1 MSVREPGSVLD
12 GKYEI
17 VQRLGS
23 GGMGEVYLVRHVHL
37 QELRVVKILRQDL
50 AADPSAQKRFMRE
63 ARLATQIKH
72 PNVAILYDFSSLP
85 DASFYM
91 VWEHIQGQD
100 VGDRLRR
107 QGPFPVMAAVRLAI
121 QALNGLEAVHA
132 TGVIH
137 RDLSPDNLMITEDKA
152 GNLRLKIID
161 LGLARTLE
169 TDSSFEITQVGMF
182 MGKLQYCSPEQ
193 ASPNGGAL
201 DHRSDLYSF
210 GLVLYEMIAGL
221 PPFESENQHG
231 FIFKRLSEDPL
242 PLRGRNPRV
251 EVPVELDRVV
261 RRALERDRDQRF
273 PDARAFI
280 SALERVEES
289 LAGLETKEI
298 PQSVVA
304 AARAAGTPPAETP
317 LPAAPRPVSQLDAQ
331 IPRERTSS
339 ELSKAERV
347 DLLAQIERAS
357 KRVQESSGEIARAEA
372 ALAAGRVDEA
382 QALIARI
389 EAATP
394 RALGLDRLKD
404 RMAQI
409 REQEAQARRV
419 AETEQVLR
427 QYLQRKQLP
436 LARLAFETLLEI
448 QPNHPKRGELE
459 GWLQVLADESSQ
471 AKRAEAALAA
481 GRSALERRDF
491 QAARRELETIARN
504 DAGGK
509 RAEAFNEELERA
521 EREDRENVESE
532 ARRRR
537 FEELIAAHRVVEAK
551 DELDAL
557 ARLDIPRVTLDFY
570 REQLTAARAGIQKEE
585 QDAVFARRYRQS
597 VEDHN
602 WSTARE
608 IARELEA
615 AQPSSPRATAM
626 FSEVD
631 RLESIHRRQ
640 QALEQGVHQVEA
652 FIAQGEAAKA
662 ELALKI
668 LVQMDPENRHRKRLE
683 KAVGGLK
690 R

>member
-1 MSVREPGSVLD
+1 MSLREPGFILD

-72 PNVAILYDFSSLP
+72 PNVAILYDFSTLP
-85 DASFYM
+85 DGSFYM

-100 VGDRLRR
+100 IGDRIRR
-107 QGPFPVMAAVRLAI
+107 QGPFPVTAAVRLAV
-121 QALNGLEAVHA
+121 QALHGLEAVHA

-169 TDSSFEITQVGMF
+169 TDANFEITQVGMF

-193 ASPNGGAL
+193 ASPGGASL

-210 GLVLYEMIAGL
+210 GIVLYEMIAGL
-221 PPFESENQHG
+221 PPFDSENQHG

-261 RRALERDRDQRF
+261 RRALERDREQRF

-280 SALERVEES
+280 TALERVEQS
-289 LAGLETKEI
+289 LTSAETKEI
-298 PQSVVA
+298 PMSAFDLA
-304 AARAAGTPPAETP
+304 AAPPA
-317 LPAAPRPVSQLDAQ
+317 PASSPVPASPPARQ
-331 IPRERTSS
+331 RSS
-339 ELSKAERV
+339 GELSRAERV

-357 KRVQESSGEIARAEA
+357 KRVQETSVELSRAEA
-372 ALAAGRVDEA
+372 VLAAGRLDEA
-382 QALIARI
+382 AELIERI
-389 EAATP
+389 EIAAP
-394 RALGLDRLKD
+394 RTQGLSHLRDRLT
-404 RMAQI
+404 
-409 REQEAQARRV
+409 QARESEAR
-419 AETEQVLR
+419 ARRATETEQVLN

-436 LARLAFETLLEI
+436 LARLALEALLEI
-448 QPNHPKRGELE
+448 QPGHPKRAEYE
-459 GWLQVLADESSQ
+459 EWIEHLADEAGR

-481 GRSALERRDF
+481 GRTALERKDF

-504 DAGGK
+504 DPQGK
-509 RAEAFNEELERA
+509 RAESFNDELERA
-521 EREDRENVESE
+521 ERETQENAEIE
-532 ARRRR
+532 QRRRR
-537 FEELIAAHRVVEAK
+537 FEGLIAAHRVVDAK
-551 DELDAL
+551 EELDAL
-557 ARLDIPRVTLDFY
+557 ARLDMPRVTLDFY
-570 REQLTAARAGIQKEE
+570 REQLAAARAGIHREE
-585 QDAVFARRYRQS
+585 QDAVFDRRYRQAI
-597 VEDHN
+597 EDRN
-602 WSTARE
+602 WFAARE
-608 IARELEA
+608 VAMELEK
-615 AQPSSPRATAM
+615 AQPGSPRATAM
-626 FSEVD
+626 YNEIE
-631 RLESIHRRQ
+631 RLETVHRRQ
-640 QALEQGVHQVEA
+640 QAVEQGVHQVET
-652 FIAQGEAAKA
+652 FIGQGDAAKA

-668 LVQMDPENRHRKRLE
+668 LLQMDPENRHRKRLE
-683 KAVGGLK
+683 KQVGGL
-690 R
+690 RR